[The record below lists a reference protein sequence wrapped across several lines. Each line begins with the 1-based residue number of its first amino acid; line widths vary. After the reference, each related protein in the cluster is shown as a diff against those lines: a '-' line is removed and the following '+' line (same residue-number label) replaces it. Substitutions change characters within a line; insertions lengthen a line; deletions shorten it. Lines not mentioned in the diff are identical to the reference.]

1 MARPTIYSEKLAES
15 LLRRLA
21 DGETLL
27 SICKSSRVP
36 HRDTIR
42 RWVRDKPDF
51 RRRYLDARA
60 TWGDRLAEEVVE
72 IADACEQET
81 GPVSK
86 ARLQIDARK
95 WAASRLNPIRW
106 GDRTQLNIGARPEQE
121 PLVISW
127 EKPIEINWEA
137 VPSALKERV
146 ETLREELKPYVTRGN
161 ASGVWSG
168 KDFASLVRETAAPG
182 EAARDAVFQL
192 KGCSI

>member
-86 ARLQIDARK
+86 ARVQIDARK

-106 GDRTQLNIGARPEQE
+106 GDRTQLNIGARPEQD

-127 EKPIEINWEA
+127 KNPIEIDWAA
-137 VPSALKERV
+137 VPSDLRKRAEALG
-146 ETLREELKPYVTRGN
+146 EELEPYATRGDTSE
-161 ASGVWSG
+161 AWRG
-168 KDFASLVRETAAPG
+168 KDFASLVRETAEPKANRSDPRG
-182 EAARDAVFQL
+182 
-192 KGCSI
+192 